1 VRRIA
6 AAAVLCFVLGGC
18 ATAGDGK
25 EVHRLRAWSFPRE
38 PFIPKVP
45 ATAPKPKTTAKA
57 HKPRRRVARL
67 GTSQPEISN
76 AGDGVS
82 PGAPTDAEIRAQL
95 RELYGGAA
103 GSDPA
108 RARTVSLSGGLATA
122 PPDAPAKVQAI
133 VAAGNQVAR
142 LPYVYGGG
150 HGADKG
156 EGIWVDNA
164 YDCSGSVSFALA
176 NAGFLD
182 SPMDSSSL
190 ARWGKPGRGRWV
202 TIYAN
207 AGHAFMEVGG
217 ARFDTVGL
225 KQSGSRWQPAYRSI
239 SGFTVRHPPGL

>member
-1 VRRIA
+1 MRRIA
-6 AAAVLCFVLGGC
+6 AAGALCLALGGC
-18 ATAGDGK
+18 ATADDGQ
-25 EVHRLRAWSFPRE
+25 EVHRLRAWHFPRDQ
-38 PFIPKVP
+38 FIPKVP
-45 ATAPKPKTTAKA
+45 ETAPKPKPTAKP
-57 HKPRRRVARL
+57 KPVKPVTKPAPRPAA
-67 GTSQPEISN
+67 S
-76 AGDGVS
+76 AGSDIS
-82 PGAPTDAEIRAQL
+82 PGAPSDAEIREQL

-108 RARTVSLSGGLATA
+108 RARTVALSGGLANA

-133 VAAGNQVAR
+133 VAAANQVAR

-176 NAGFLD
+176 NAGFLH

-190 ARWGKPGRGRWV
+190 ARWGKPGRGKWV

-225 KQSGSRWQPAYRSI
+225 KQSGSRWQPAYRSV